1 MKAQIRKRFYVHA
14 IEVYA
19 KETTTCT
26 WYVKF
31 MRRSSDRERWIVL
44 STFQAAKR
52 QKQYV
57 LHSRVC
63 LVREIVDATAEQPN
77 TTWIGTVFWICR
89 NNRPNPAIM
98 ASKTKKEEKNEKEIE
113 VIDRFDYESENVQ
126 NTVNNNNLNNNCM
139 GHVT

>member
-1 MKAQIRKRFYVHA
+1 MCERDNHTHLIYKAHEK
-14 IEVYA
+14 IERQ
-19 KETTTCT
+19 K
-26 WYVKF
+26 
-31 MRRSSDRERWIVL
+31 ERWIVL

-77 TTWIGTVFWICR
+77 WNHLELEQFFWICR
-89 NNRPNPAIM
+89 NNRPDPAIM

-113 VIDRFDYESENVQ
+113 VIDRFDYDSENVR